1 MPAWTYPQLKAA
13 YVAAGSPA
21 MAAAVAT
28 LNAQT
33 VAMTNVV
40 VLWTDMKAVLR
51 AVSTGDWAKI
61 VLRSRML
68 SVVPPVSAQDFAV
81 MAAINAVQSENT
93 DRFDPT
99 NAQVWTAVQSG
110 INALAAVGDVA
121 PATVTI
127 LASLT
132 SKTSPVWEPPVTAG
146 DIQTAGAQP

>member
-1 MPAWTYPQLKAA
+1 MPAWTYLQLKAA
-13 YVAAGSPA
+13 YVAIGSPPL
-21 MAAAVAT
+21 AAAVAT

-33 VAMTNVV
+33 VAVTNAII
-40 VLWTDMKAVLR
+40 LWPDMKAVLR
-51 AVSTGDWAKI
+51 MAPTDDWEKI
-61 VLRSRML
+61 VIRSRMP

-81 MAAINAVQSENT
+81 MAAINALESEST

-99 NAQVWTAVQSG
+99 NAPVWAAVQAG
-110 INALAAVGDVA
+110 IQALANVGDVA
-121 PATVTI
+121 PATVAI

>member
-1 MPAWTYPQLKAA
+1 MPVWTYAQLKAA
-13 YVAAGSPA
+13 YIAAGSPA
-21 MAAAVAT
+21 VAAAVAT

-33 VAMTNVV
+33 VAMTNVI
-40 VLWTDMKAVLR
+40 VLWADMKSILR
-51 AVSTGDWAKI
+51 MAPTYDWDKI
-61 VLRSRML
+61 VMRSRMP

-81 MAAINAVQSENT
+81 MAAINALESEST

-99 NAQVWTAVQSG
+99 NAQVWAAVQSG